1 TSLLA
6 MFSRIPKRYGYG
18 SAGFARL
25 AYTHR
30 LRRNTQRIEIDRLL
44 DFLADALRVN
54 TAECPRD
61 LKIFVNDSARQEAR
75 QLLRDLD
82 VRRPI
87 LLGPSSVWPTKRWT
101 AWGFARLANDL
112 IRRYRSPVLLV
123 GAPGD
128 REINDRVQRWVRLLY
143 PPYIQERV
151 FNVAG
156 RTSLPGLYAL
166 MEQSLLLVS
175 NDSAPVH
182 FGCAAGLPLVSIF
195 GPTAPSLG
203 YAPVAPRTAVAELSD
218 LHCRPCS
225 THGGRDCPQ
234 QHFRCMRDL
243 EPEMILRHLERLVS
257 T

>member
-1 TSLLA
+1 MSDLKKALLIQTAFIGDVILTTPMIAAFKHFFPDASLTVLVKPEAVALLSENPAVDEVLVIDKKRNHRGPAGMLRMAREIRSRHFDILLSPHQSHRTSLLA
-6 MFSRIPKRYGYG
+6 MFSRIPERYGYG

-128 REINDRVQRWVRLLY
+128 REINDRV
-143 PPYIQERV
+143 
-151 FNVAG
+151 
-156 RTSLPGLYAL
+156 
-166 MEQSLLLVS
+166 
-175 NDSAPVH
+175 
-182 FGCAAGLPLVSIF
+182 
-195 GPTAPSLG
+195 
-203 YAPVAPRTAVAELSD
+203 
-218 LHCRPCS
+218 
-225 THGGRDCPQ
+225 
-234 QHFRCMRDL
+234 
-243 EPEMILRHLERLVS
+243 
-257 T
+257 